1 MVTLFGLGTLPHS
14 YLPPCLSAP
23 SSQKVFFNVALST
36 RPWAHPSLVPTAFT
50 EHLMHCFRLLMT
62 TRQESPTSVLHQHRT
77 TRPLK
82 QMLPTPCQGLC
93 KPPATLPSALTH
105 QIGSEEMWESKCFC
119 SEERELSLKGLL
131 KRSQQIKLVFPCS
144 PRVCVETSAREH
156 KRYTGPP
163 LCALWMFELF
173 SPSTCN
179 YARKSSKDRKINVL
193 SVLITIKPQLSH

>member
-1 MVTLFGLGTLPHS
+1 MSLLESRVVTLFGLGALLHS

-50 EHLMHCFRLLMT
+50 EHLMHCFRRLMT
-62 TRQESPTSVLHQHRT
+62 TRQESPTSVLRQHRT

-82 QMLPTPCQGLC
+82 QMLPAPCQGLC
-93 KPPATLPSALTH
+93 KPPGTLPTALTH

-144 PRVCVETSAREH
+144 PHVCVETSARKH
-156 KRYTGPP
+156 KRLHGTST
-163 LCALWMFELF
+163 LCSADVRTFFTKHM
-173 SPSTCN
+173 
-179 YARKSSKDRKINVL
+179 
-193 SVLITIKPQLSH
+193 